1 MVFRVIESAASHL
14 TQLWGGVS
22 HRQRLPVADNQ
33 RVLHV
38 LLRRGLVAKSF
49 HLVLRTLGRT
59 LGGIDMK
66 MRMVT
71 SLHNLHLRVN
81 ISSWGLLLVY
91 DVRCHRTVAKSLS
104 NQLLLIE
111 ALIEPVLRG
120 SAVVGLGFGRQ
131 GTGIK
136 RLVDQVAQYVR
147 LLGHID

>member
-1 MVFRVIESAASHL
+1 MVLLVIESAASHL
-14 TQLWGGVS
+14 SQLRGDVG
-22 HRQRLPVADNQ
+22 HRKRLAVADDQ

-38 LLRRGLVAKSF
+38 LLRRGLIAKSF

-59 LGGIDMK
+59 LRRI
-66 MRMVT
+66 V
-71 SLHNLHLRVN
+71 HNLHFRVH
-81 ISSWGLLLVY
+81 IPSWGLLLVR
-91 DVRCHRTVAKSLS
+91 DVGGHRTVAKSLS

-131 GTGIK
+131 GTGIE
-136 RLVDQVAQYVR
+136 RLVDQIAQYVR

>member
-1 MVFRVIESAASHL
+1 MVLLVIESAASHL
-14 TQLWGGVS
+14 SQLRGDVS
-22 HRQRLPVADNQ
+22 HRKRLAVADNQ

-38 LLRRGLVAKSF
+38 LLRRGLIAKSF

-59 LGGIDMK
+59 LG
-66 MRMVT
+66 RVV
-71 SLHNLHLRVN
+71 HNLHFRVH
-81 ISSWGLLLVY
+81 ISSRGLLLVR
-91 DVRCHRTVAKSLS
+91 DVRGHRTVAKSLS

-131 GTGIK
+131 GTGIE
-136 RLVDQVAQYVR
+136 RLVDQIAQYVR

>member
-1 MVFRVIESAASHL
+1 MH
-14 TQLWGGVS
+14 
-22 HRQRLPVADNQ
+22 H
-33 RVLHV
+33 
-38 LLRRGLVAKSF
+38 
-49 HLVLRTLGRT
+49 
-59 LGGIDMK
+59 
-66 MRMVT
+66 
-71 SLHNLHLRVN
+71 LHLRVYV
-81 ISSWGLLLVY
+81 SSRSLLLVY
-91 DVRCHRTVAKSLS
+91 DVRGHRTVAKSLG

>member
-1 MVFRVIESAASHL
+1 MVLLVIESAASHL
-14 TQLWGGVS
+14 SQLRGDVS
-22 HRQRLPVADNQ
+22 HRKRLAVADNQ

-38 LLRRGLVAKSF
+38 LLRRGLIAKSF

-59 LGGIDMK
+59 LGRI
-66 MRMVT
+66 V
-71 SLHNLHLRVN
+71 HNLHFRVH
-81 ISSWGLLLVY
+81 ISSWGLLLVR
-91 DVRCHRTVAKSLS
+91 DVGGHRTVAKSLS

-131 GTGIK
+131 GTGIE
-136 RLVDQVAQYVR
+136 RLVDQIAQYVR